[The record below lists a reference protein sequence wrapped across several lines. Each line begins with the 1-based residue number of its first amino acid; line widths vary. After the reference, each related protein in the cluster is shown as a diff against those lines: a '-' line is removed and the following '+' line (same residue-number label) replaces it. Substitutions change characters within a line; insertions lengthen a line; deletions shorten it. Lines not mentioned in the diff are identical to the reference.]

1 MRLPNPKEVERAV
14 YYGERMRLR
23 TIDATVRLST
33 WTASVGAK
41 AKMQKAWVRVSN
53 IPLDKRTEKIAY
65 YAGSLVGVSLELD
78 MSTLHKP
85 EFVRLL
91 IGCKDVET
99 MADSAEGV
107 LGDDFYDFYYEIER
121 IVVGGPPKQ
130 TSTVVVDGSGVV
142 PSPKRARTTYTTS
155 ATEETSVEQGN
166 GSQTDS
172 VRYGKNY
179 DSGKDICGADEDS
192 PDDSMEDQE
201 LFLDK
206 LARENKEA
214 EMEMRQEEEQVPVDK
229 WLVPYLGLE
238 KDYVPAG
245 EGIKSVTVLPAF
257 TPSMTPLDKSQWPNL
272 VEVSDIT
279 TQSGSP
285 VMVSQG
291 YTVQSPVSSPVDEVE
306 EIHGDPVLGCRFSAR
321 IHDGAMEDMVEK
333 ASFLSRKR
341 NLEGNIDTP
350 HDKTNSFSVL
360 SNKEIIVRASMMG
373 ARIPD
378 K

>member
-1 MRLPNPKEVERAV
+1 MCGFQKPGQGFFYIPDDSTAYQLKERSSTLVISVLEGSATVRELEHEFNVFFGSGWRCTARPIGPGRFTMRLPNPKEVERAV

-142 PSPKRARTTYTTS
+142 PSPKRARTTYTAS

-172 VRYGKNY
+172 ARYGKNC
-179 DSGKDICGADEDS
+179 DSGKDMCGADEDS

-206 LARENKEA
+206 LAR
-214 EMEMRQEEEQVPVDK
+214 
-229 WLVPYLGLE
+229 
-238 KDYVPAG
+238 
-245 EGIKSVTVLPAF
+245 
-257 TPSMTPLDKSQWPNL
+257 
-272 VEVSDIT
+272 
-279 TQSGSP
+279 
-285 VMVSQG
+285 
-291 YTVQSPVSSPVDEVE
+291 
-306 EIHGDPVLGCRFSAR
+306 
-321 IHDGAMEDMVEK
+321 
-333 ASFLSRKR
+333 
-341 NLEGNIDTP
+341 
-350 HDKTNSFSVL
+350 
-360 SNKEIIVRASMMG
+360 
-373 ARIPD
+373 
-378 K
+378 